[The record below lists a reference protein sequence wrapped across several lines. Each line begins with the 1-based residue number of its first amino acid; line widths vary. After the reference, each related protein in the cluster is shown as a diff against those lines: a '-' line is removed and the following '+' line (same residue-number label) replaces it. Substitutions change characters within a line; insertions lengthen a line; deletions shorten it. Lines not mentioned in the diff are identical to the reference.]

1 MARSITLFFLS
12 FFIGAVCIAQ
22 QSAPGVSKTA
32 HSAASSN
39 LQEEPLSLSA
49 DGVSLDRKIGQMI
62 LIGLDGNVLTKGDLL
77 LKEIKQ
83 GKVGGIVLYEK
94 NIAPA
99 YSKVTLQKMIS
110 DMQENAEIPLFIS
123 IDEEGGKVHRLK
135 EKYGFISMASAAYL
149 GKLDN
154 RDSTYHYN
162 YKLAALLKELGIN
175 LNYAPTIDV
184 ALNLENP
191 VIAKIERSFSANPE
205 LVTKHAKACI
215 DAHHANGVKTI
226 IKHFPGHGSSAHDT
240 HLGIANVTNQWKII
254 ELMPFRDIIHSG
266 KVDAVMTAHIVN
278 CHLDLDC
285 LPATLSK
292 TVITGMLRNLLQFNG
307 VILSYDMQMHAISKQ
322 YGTEKAVKM
331 AIDAGV
337 DIIMFANNVGKE
349 RITASEVHA
358 LIKKMVANGEIS
370 EERINE
376 SFERIMILKDKKV
389 N

>member
-1 MARSITLFFLS
+1 MLKNIPFLCLNLIIGFSCWAQQPAGSVSIT
-12 FFIGAVCIAQ
+12 
-22 QSAPGVSKTA
+22 APSVGN
-32 HSAASSN
+32 AS
-39 LQEEPLSLSA
+39 LKEEPIHVSA
-49 DGVSLDRKIGQMI
+49 EGFSLDKKIGQMV
-62 LIGLDGNVLTKGDLL
+62 LIGLDGNAFLKGDKL
-77 LKEIKQ
+77 LKEIKE
-83 GKVGGIVLYEK
+83 GKVGGVVLYEK

-99 YSKVTLQKMIS
+99 YSKVTLQKLIA
-110 DMQENAEIPLFIS
+110 DMQEKSEIPLFIS

-135 EKYGFISMASAAYL
+135 EKYGFFSMVSAAYL

-154 RDSTYHYN
+154 RDSTYFYN
-162 YKLAALLKELGIN
+162 LKLAGLLKELGIN

-184 ALNLENP
+184 ALNKDNP
-191 VIAKIERSFSANPE
+191 VIAKIERSFSADPD

-215 DAHHANGVKTI
+215 DAHHAHGVKTI

-254 ELMPFRDIIHSG
+254 ELMPFRDVIQSG
-266 KVDAVMTAHIVN
+266 KADAVMTAHIVN

-307 VILSYDMQMHAISKQ
+307 VVFSDDMQMHAISQQ

-331 AIDAGV
+331 AIEAGV
-337 DIIMFANNVGKE
+337 DVIMFANNVGKE
-349 RITASEVHA
+349 RISASEVHSIIRK
-358 LIKKMVANGEIS
+358 LVDNGEIS

-376 SFERIMILKDKKV
+376 SFERIQVLKNKKV